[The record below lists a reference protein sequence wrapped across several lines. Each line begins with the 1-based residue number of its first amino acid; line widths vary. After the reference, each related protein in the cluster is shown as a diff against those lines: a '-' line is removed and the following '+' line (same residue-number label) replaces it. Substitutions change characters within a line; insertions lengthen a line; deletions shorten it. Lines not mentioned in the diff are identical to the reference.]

1 MKVSFIKIRLKGL
14 AKWLGIMATH
24 MKDNGNKDKWMV
36 MVNSKKLINNCI
48 KVILNKIKDMDMVII
63 FFK

>member
-1 MKVSFIKIRLKGL
+1 
-14 AKWLGIMATH
+14 